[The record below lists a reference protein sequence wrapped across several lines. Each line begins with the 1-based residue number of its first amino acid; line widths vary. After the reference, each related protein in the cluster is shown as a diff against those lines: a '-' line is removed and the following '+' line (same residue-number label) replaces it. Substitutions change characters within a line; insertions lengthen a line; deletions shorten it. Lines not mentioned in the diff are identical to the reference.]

1 MDVLWLRLSKHAS
14 DPAQILG
21 HIDAGRIFIM
31 LDRNDYW
38 QCAFVIPKGGVD
50 EVHARG
56 LEAFRA
62 EIARLEPFLRDRVQ
76 ELTSWDD
83 VKLLSVAVN
92 RLDSWY
98 RPGLLFIGDA
108 AHAMSPVGGVGIN
121 LAIQDAVAAANVLV
135 PRMTQRAATV
145 EDLRAV
151 QRRREW
157 PTRMTQR
164 MQVLVQNRVISNVL
178 RNTATPK
185 PPLIVRMFGQIPA
198 LQRLPARIIGMGFRP
213 EHIRH

>member
-1 MDVLWLRLSKHAS
+1 
-14 DPAQILG
+14 
-21 HIDAGRIFIM
+21 
-31 LDRNDYW
+31 
-38 QCAFVIPKGGVD
+38 
-50 EVHARG
+50 
-56 LEAFRA
+56 
-62 EIARLEPFLRDRVQ
+62 
-76 ELTSWDD
+76 
-83 VKLLSVAVN
+83 
-92 RLDSWY
+92 
-98 RPGLLFIGDA
+98 
-108 AHAMSPVGGVGIN
+108 
-121 LAIQDAVAAANVLV
+121 
-135 PRMTQRAATV
+135 V

>member
-1 MDVLWLRLSKHAS
+1 V
-14 DPAQILG
+14 G
-21 HIDAGRIFIM
+21 
-31 LDRNDYW
+31 
-38 QCAFVIPKGGVD
+38 
-50 EVHARG
+50 
-56 LEAFRA
+56 
-62 EIARLEPFLRDRVQ
+62 EIAD
-76 ELTSWDD
+76 WDQ
-83 VKLLSVAVN
+83 VKLLTVAVD
-92 RLDSWY
+92 RLRQWY
-98 RPGLLFIGDA
+98 RDGLLCIGDA